1 MRELK
6 NVSRENSRVVAFS
19 IAPLDDFCKNFN
31 RALFELDQGELD
43 KVAEIFDDFTQ
54 MEQKLNKLK
63 TTKFAQEYHNY
74 QKMLSDICK
83 SRFFLA

>member
-6 NVSRENSRVVAFS
+6 NVSRENSRLVAFS
-19 IAPLDDFCKNFN
+19 IAPLSDYCKNFN
-31 RALFELDQGELD
+31 RVLFELDQGELD
-43 KVAEIFDDFTQ
+43 KMAGIFDDFTQ

-74 QKMLSDICK
+74 QKMLYDIGK
-83 SRFFLA
+83 A